1 MRIGVLSDTHI
12 HLAEEIPPEIL
23 KAFPKVD
30 LIVHAG
36 DFVGSEVLEGLR
48 RLGEVK
54 AVHGNVDSMKLR
66 SLLPEKELFVAG
78 NKKIGITHGWGSP
91 EGIEHRVRG
100 LFDDVDIIIYGHSH
114 RAKIEQI
121 GGVLFFNP
129 GPGWQSFGILTID
142 EDVKGEIIRI

>member
-1 MRIGVLSDTHI
+1 MRIGVLSDTHM
-12 HLAEEIPPEIL
+12 HSAEEISPEIL
-23 KAFPKVD
+23 KVFPELD

-66 SLLPEKELFVAG
+66 GLLPDKELLVVEG
-78 NKKIGITHGWGSP
+78 KKIGIAHGWGGP
-91 EGIEHRVRG
+91 EGIEHRVRE

-121 GGVLFFNP
+121 GNILFFNP
-129 GPGWQSFGILTID
+129 GPGYQSFGILTIG
-142 EDVKGEIIRI
+142 EDVQGEIIKI